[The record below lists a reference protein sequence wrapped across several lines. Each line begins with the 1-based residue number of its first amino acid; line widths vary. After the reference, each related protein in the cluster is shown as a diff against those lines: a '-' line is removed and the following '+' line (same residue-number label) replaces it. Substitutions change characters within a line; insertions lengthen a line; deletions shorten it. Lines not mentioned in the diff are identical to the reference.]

1 MTSAALS
8 ADNEVA
14 AKSKPIYHCVVTGV
28 PTFGLII
35 SYKQTFA
42 AIITP
47 PSEEPLPSLH
57 YLKPQGSNPESE
69 DEKKLRLPC

>member
-8 ADNEVA
+8 ADDEVT
-14 AKSKPIYHCVVTGV
+14 AKSNRICRCVVTGM
-28 PTFGLII
+28 PTFGLNI